1 MRGTRV
7 KRRISGK
14 PGPKPS
20 VFAIFSKCDFQG
32 PVKGGLGGSP
42 NDIFDVMQGSIYA
55 YILCMALAC
64 RMYYDIY
71 ITTKTGRLSEEIR
84 HAVSAKLKRW
94 PRRILLSFA
103 PSAAAGW
110 HCEHPADIRRWVY
123 DTALGLG
130 IAVVLFTKTNCM
142 LTG

>member
-1 MRGTRV
+1 M
-7 KRRISGK
+7 
-14 PGPKPS
+14 
-20 VFAIFSKCDFQG
+20 
-32 PVKGGLGGSP
+32 KGGLGGSP

-84 HAVSAKLKRW
+84 HAVSAKLKRL

-110 HCEHPADIRRWVY
+110 HCERPRTSRNGRYMTFI
-123 DTALGLG
+123 
-130 IAVVLFTKTNCM
+130 FP
-142 LTG
+142 